1 VPGILFVTEHS
12 RGKMSDSDKLR
23 QIAGRRDPRAFKQLF
38 EKYAPRVKSLMMRY
52 GADANTAEEL
62 AQETL
67 FAVWRKATLYSDE
80 KGSVTTWIFAIARNL
95 RIDKLRREE
104 TWVELPD
111 GYDQQPSTDV
121 QPDEVLSDEERR
133 LKMRL
138 ALNSLPAD
146 QLQVVTLS
154 FIDGR
159 SHSQIAEQLG
169 LPVGTVK
176 SRIRLAYLKLRAVVG
191 TDEQ

>member
-1 VPGILFVTEHS
+1 
-12 RGKMSDSDKLR
+12 MSDSDKLR

>member
-1 VPGILFVTEHS
+1 
-12 RGKMSDSDKLR
+12 MSDSNKLLE
-23 QIAGRRDPRAFKQLF
+23 IALRRDDRAFQELF
-38 EKYAPRVKSLMMRY
+38 EKYAPRVKSLMMRQ

-67 FAVWRKATLYSDE
+67 FAVWRKANLYSDE
-80 KGSVTTWIFAIARNL
+80 KGSVATWIFAIARNL

-111 GYDQQPSTDV
+111 GYDQEPSADA
-121 QPDEVLSDEERR
+121 QPDEVLSDGEQR
-133 LKMRL
+133 LRIRL

-146 QLQVVTLS
+146 QLQVVNLS
-154 FIDGR
+154 FIDGL
-159 SHSQIAEQLG
+159 SHGQIAMQLG

-176 SRIRLAYLKLRAVVG
+176 SRIRLAYLRLRAVVG
-191 TDEQ
+191 KID